1 MGEGWRASAGVRA
14 FRATKETNVMPHL
27 RSLPIIGI
35 LLLASAGLSA
45 TATAQTPSPASD
57 STGIRVVGSGLTN
70 PRGLTVT
77 PDGRI
82 LVALGGTGG
91 ETAALVELVDGC
103 PVPLVEG
110 IRSYRI
116 VFGAPVGVA
125 DVAVVDGTI
134 YFLVAGGDIDSG
146 AIPNGLYRLTARGDP
161 ELVAN
166 ISAFIRDNPVAE
178 RPPDYDTDGQPY
190 HLFPVTD
197 GFLISEGNS
206 NQLLRVALD
215 GQISRVADL
224 SAGHPIPTGL
234 TVTSDGTIY
243 IATFTAAPYPEGG
256 AQVLRIGSD
265 GAVEPVWRDLTM
277 ITALAVGPDNRL
289 FAVET
294 ATGHGTEADD
304 LNPASGRIVE
314 LLPNGSWRPVV
325 TGLPLPTDLAFA
337 PDGTAVIAGPVFNA
351 DNGEGIVLSLSI
363 PPEETQPLEASVAS
377 ARSAPNC
384 L

>member
-1 MGEGWRASAGVRA
+1 MRPR
-14 FRATKETNVMPHL
+14 
-27 RSLPIIGI
+27 RSL
-35 LLLASAGLSA
+35 LLFGLLVTLSAAGLGSA
-45 TATAQTPSPASD
+45 MAQTPSPAAD
-57 STGIRVVGSGLTN
+57 AAGIRVVGSGLVN
-70 PRGLTVT
+70 PRGLTAA

-103 PVPLVEG
+103 PAPLVEG

-146 AIPNGLYRLTARGDP
+146 AIPNGLYRLTGTGEP

-190 HLFPVTD
+190 HLFPVAD
-197 GFLISEGNS
+197 GFLVSEGNS

-215 GQISRVADL
+215 GRISRVADL

-243 IATFTAAPYPEGG
+243 VATFTAAPYPEGG
-256 AQVLRIGSD
+256 AVVLRIDSD
-265 GAVEPVWRDLTM
+265 GSAEPVWRDLTM
-277 ITALAVGPDNRL
+277 IAALAVGPDNRL

-294 ATGHGTEADD
+294 ATGHGAEADD
-304 LNPASGRIVE
+304 LDPASGRIVE
-314 LLPNGSWRPVV
+314 LLPDGSWRPVV
-325 TGLPLPTDLAFA
+325 TSLPLPTDLAFA
-337 PDGTAVIAGPVFNA
+337 PDGAAIIAGPVFDA
-351 DNGEGIVLSLSI
+351 DNGEGIVLSLPI
-363 PPEETQPLEASVAS
+363 PSGEAQPLDASVAS
-377 ARSAPNC
+377 SSPTPDC
-384 L
+384 V